1 MKLNRYNIYS
11 LTIAFILILSGGML
25 HYLAP
30 ESDKAVF
37 RFINGHHV
45 RWLDE
50 FMLPVTYCGNTVVL
64 VIVAFVVLVLR
75 GGKRFFQ
82 ALSSL
87 FSAGLLVTIAKRFF
101 PTARPASMLPDVN
114 ILGPCLQYFSFPS
127 GHTAAVF
134 ALACLVRKEFP
145 ALVPLFWVMAV
156 LVGISRIYVGGHFL
170 SDVIAGAGLGYIA
183 GYAVSLLFSVEKKT
197 LKI

>member
-1 MKLNRYNIYS
+1 MKLNRYDIYS
-11 LTIAFILILSGGML
+11 LMIAFILIFSGGMF
-25 HYLAP
+25 HFFAP

-37 RFINGHHV
+37 MFINGHHV

-50 FMLPVTYCGNTVVL
+50 LMLPITYCGNTVVL
-64 VIVAFVVLVLR
+64 VIVAFGILVFR

-87 FSAGLLVTIAKRFF
+87 LSAGLLVTILKKYF
-101 PTARPASMLPDVN
+101 PTARPASMLTDVN

-134 ALACLVRKEFP
+134 ALACIVRKEFP
-145 ALVPLFWVMAV
+145 ALVPLFWIMAV
-156 LVGISRIYVGGHFL
+156 LIGISRVYVGAHFL
-170 SDVIAGAGLGYIA
+170 SDVITGAGLGYIA
-183 GYAVSLLFSVEKKT
+183 GYTVSLLFKIEKNKN
-197 LKI
+197 I